1 MSEFPPLRFS
11 RIKLENG
18 LDVILHSDRRVPL
31 AHVTLHYRVGSSH
44 EEPGKSGLAHLFEH
58 MMFQGSENV
67 GKARHGRH
75 VDAVGGRWNAS
86 TSKDRTGYFETVP
99 SNALELAL
107 WLEADRMRS
116 LRVTEEN
123 FENQRQTVIEEKKQ
137 SYDNRPYG
145 PAMLRFDALAYQ
157 NWAYAHPIIGSV
169 DDLRKATVEDA
180 VTFHRKHYGPDNATL
195 VVAGDILEGD
205 ALGLVRRYFEGIPP
219 ATDAHDP
226 DLSEPRQGEEKRE
239 VIRDELA
246 PLPAIHVG
254 YHMPPA
260 GSPAHYALSMLALVL
275 TKSESS
281 RLYRRMIYDNNWAA
295 SLSVGPSLY
304 RGPQMFVIWCQ
315 IQDGAETRIVEEALE
330 EEVLRARESKVS
342 DLELEKARNQVLYRF
357 VSSRATIHG
366 KGEALAQYMTYFDDP
381 SLINNEVERYLEV
394 TAEEI
399 QKTARRVLVPANR
412 TTLIVETGP
421 ARQEPESAAG
431 AAP

>member
-1 MSEFPPLRFS
+1 MSNISPLRFS
-11 RIKLENG
+11 QETLKNG
-18 LDVILHSDRRVPL
+18 LDIVLHVDRRVPL

-67 GKARHGRH
+67 GKAQHGRH

-86 TSKDRTGYFETVP
+86 TSKDCTGYFETVP

-123 FENQRQTVIEEKKQ
+123 FENQRKTVIEEKKQ

-145 PAMLRFDALAYQ
+145 AALLRFDALAYE
-157 NWAYAHPIIGSV
+157 NWAYAHPTIGSV

-180 VTFHRKHYGPDNATL
+180 VTFHRKYYGPDNATL
-195 VVAGDILEGD
+195 VVAGDISLKET
-205 ALGLVRRYFEGIPP
+205 LGLVRRHFEDIRP
-219 ATDAHDP
+219 ATDARLP
-226 DLSEPRQGEEKRE
+226 DLSEPRQQKEKLE
-239 VIRDELA
+239 VIRDTLA

-254 YHMPPA
+254 YHIPPA

-275 TKSESS
+275 SKGESS
-281 RLYRRMIYDNNWAA
+281 RLYRRMVYDNNWAA
-295 SLSVGPSLY
+295 SLSAGPTLY
-304 RGPQMFVIWCQ
+304 RGPQMFVFWCQ
-315 IQDGAETRIVEEALE
+315 AQEGVRACSIRKALE
-330 EEVLRARESKVS
+330 EEVLRTTEKKVS

-366 KGEALAQYMTYFDDP
+366 KGEALAQYMTFFSDP
-381 SLINNEVERYLEV
+381 SLINNEVDRYLGV

-399 QKTARRVLVPANR
+399 KKTARQFLVPANR
-412 TTLIVETGP
+412 TTVIVETGP
-421 ARQEPESAAG
+421 PRQDQERAAS
-431 AAP
+431 P